1 MNGINDPVAPSSE
14 GDSWA
19 RAESAQHAGDYAS
32 AAAAFSSC
40 PPDPVRGRAPA
51 DFHAAWC
58 FEKAQQTAQ
67 AAAHY
72 ALAVERSREP
82 ALTIEAQF
90 RLGWLALQ
98 EGKPEVARRH
108 LAGLV
113 QLADT
118 HGLSNPTVEHAR
130 YWLAVCLEGEGQ
142 LIDAAARYQ
151 ALIDEG
157 NPDLWH
163 EAAYRRL
170 LCVSQIGDL
179 RAALAAAEALLRA
192 DRDTGDPARLV
203 ALQALA
209 RDEKAQIARAMQ
221 LGKQARERFMTRFTA
236 DQMGDAYATLYA
248 SVLAQ
253 PSSTPSVEPVEAT

>member
-1 MNGINDPVAPSSE
+1 MKDIIDPAPPSPE
-14 GDSWA
+14 GDAWA
-19 RAESAQHAGDYAS
+19 RAVSAQHAGDYAS
-32 AAAAFSSC
+32 AAATFSSC

-58 FEKAQQTAQ
+58 FEMAQQPAEAT
-67 AAAHY
+67 AHY
-72 ALAVERSREP
+72 TLAVERSREP

-98 EGKPEVARRH
+98 EGKPELARRH
-108 LAGLV
+108 LASLV
-113 QLADT
+113 QLANGR
-118 HGLSNPTVEHAR
+118 GLSNPTVEHAR

-151 ALIDEG
+151 AVIDEG

-179 RAALAAAEALLRA
+179 CAALAAAEALLRA
-192 DRDTGDPARLV
+192 DRRTGDPARLM

-209 RDEKAQIARAMQ
+209 RDEKAQIVRAM
-221 LGKQARERFMTRFTA
+221 
-236 DQMGDAYATLYA
+236 
-248 SVLAQ
+248 
-253 PSSTPSVEPVEAT
+253 EAA